1 MWNYEIVCGHYDMT
15 IDFKMNLA
23 HYKIYLK
30 KVKIN
35 NPKEYANWTQ
45 LQLEN

>member
-1 MWNYEIVCGHYDMT
+1 MT

-30 KVKIN
+30 KVKRKI
-35 NPKEYANWTQ
+35 PKEYAN
-45 LQLEN
+45 